1 MRFEDTFLEKMCII
15 DFRNRTVFEQASAAI
30 LSTSALF
37 IKKGGGGPGKN
48 VSTLRVFFCCV

>member
-1 MRFEDTFLEKMCII
+1 MRFEDSLLDKMCII

-37 IKKGGGGPGKN
+37 IKKGGGPGKN